1 LKKSTNNVRFTAW
14 VFLVAIASQI
24 LGACSKP
31 AEPSKLVQK
40 ETAIDD
46 EKIASL
52 KMTNESVLDSIKAND
67 PEMFIGYVSKD
78 GVCFGIDCDQEPFDQ
93 MLKDMN
99 SKSGFYCLLFD
110 TKCERKIVAAMWKA
124 SNHNGDIRTVLS
136 FHDLLQTARPRK
148 IRYSPDGR
156 VNIEFEHQD
165 GTVGSTLSSLA
176 LGFVQE
182 DGSWKLNGIEY
193 P

>member
-1 LKKSTNNVRFTAW
+1 
-14 VFLVAIASQI
+14 
-24 LGACSKP
+24 
-31 AEPSKLVQK
+31 
-40 ETAIDD
+40 
-46 EKIASL
+46 
-52 KMTNESVLDSIKAND
+52 
-67 PEMFIGYVSKD
+67 
-78 GVCFGIDCDQEPFDQ
+78 
-93 MLKDMN
+93 
-99 SKSGFYCLLFD
+99 
-110 TKCERKIVAAMWKA
+110 MWKA
-124 SNHNGDIRTVLS
+124 SSHNGDIRTVLS